1 MVLVFHLNVQTQKFT
16 YLMPSILTSPIQ
28 LSLRMKQLEQQAEEQ
43 KTIPTL
49 ISKQE
54 RLFLNSV
61 SSIYSRRAYSYF
73 LHNYL
78 KQQGNGGL
86 EQFLSTNPKE
96 IEDELIDFII
106 TSKEKGMK
114 RAAIFNYI
122 KPVISCC
129 KINDVA
135 INTTKVR
142 KFMPPKPKCNK
153 SYRMTR

>member
-1 MVLVFHLNVQTQKFT
+1 
-16 YLMPSILTSPIQ
+16 
-28 LSLRMKQLEQQAEEQ
+28 MKQLGQQAEEQ

-78 KQQGNGGL
+78 KQQVNGSL
-86 EQFLSTNPKE
+86 EQFLSRNPKE

-122 KPVISCC
+122 KPMISCC

-142 KFMPPKPKCNK
+142 KFMLGDHLIELEVIRQPLQANQPVEHDVAKWNIKVVP
-153 SYRMTR
+153 